1 MNKEVIKVLM
11 VDDHVVV
18 REGIKALIDE
28 EDGMKVVGEASDGK
42 QAIVKA
48 CSCEPDVILMDLIMP
63 GKDGIEAIK
72 EIKEEDPDARIL
84 ILTSFSDESKVIQ
97 AVKAGASGYLMKDA
111 TPPELIE
118 AIRNVNKGESS
129 LDPGVAKTVLS
140 SIQTKGNEK
149 GEEHLTERE
158 VEVLKLIAEG
168 LSNEDIADR
177 LFISERTV
185 RSHVSKILKKL
196 ELENRTQAAL
206 YAIKKGLAGLDKTF

>member
-1 MNKEVIKVLM
+1 MKEEIKVLM

-18 REGIKALIDE
+18 REGIKALIEGE
-28 EDGMKVVGEASDGK
+28 EGMAVVGEASDGK
-42 QAIVKA
+42 QALIKA
-48 CSCEPDVILMDLIMP
+48 RSCDPDVILMDLVMP
-63 GKDGIEAIK
+63 GKDGIEAIE
-72 EIKEEDPDARIL
+72 EIKDEDPGAKIL
-84 ILTSFSDESKVIQ
+84 ILTSFSEESKVIQ

-111 TPPELIE
+111 TPKELIE
-118 AIRNVNKGESS
+118 AIRNVDKGESS

-140 SIQTKGNEK
+140 SIQT
-149 GEEHLTERE
+149 GEDRGEREDLTERE
-158 VEVLKLIAEG
+158 TEVLKLIAEG

-206 YAIKKGLAGLDKTF
+206 YAIKTGLAGIDDKI